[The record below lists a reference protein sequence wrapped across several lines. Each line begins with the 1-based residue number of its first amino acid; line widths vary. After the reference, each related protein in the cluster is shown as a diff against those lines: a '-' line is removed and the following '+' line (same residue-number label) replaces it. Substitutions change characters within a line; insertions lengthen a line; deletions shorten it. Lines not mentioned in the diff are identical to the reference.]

1 MRKNSKLLSNVYKNV
16 FNAWVLFREMH
27 RETDKA
33 LPLYQSDEQ
42 KKIDED
48 LAFALADLE
57 RIIGSKEVE
66 DLIYELEDLIYES
79 TKN

>member
-1 MRKNSKLLSNVYKNV
+1 MSRKNNKLLFGNVYKNV

-27 RETDKA
+27 RETDKT
-33 LPLYQSDEQ
+33 LPLYRSDEQ

-57 RIIGSKEVE
+57 RIIGSKEAG
-66 DLIYELEDLIYES
+66 DLIDETTNK
-79 TKN
+79 TK